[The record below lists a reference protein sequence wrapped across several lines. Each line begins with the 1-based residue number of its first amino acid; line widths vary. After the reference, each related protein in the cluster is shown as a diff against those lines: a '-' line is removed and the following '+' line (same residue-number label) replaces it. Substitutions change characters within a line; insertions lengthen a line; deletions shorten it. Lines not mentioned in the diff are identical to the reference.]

1 MRSLRGGKHLCER
14 VALLYNFEVE
24 NYLLM
29 FIFNDLSFWKIRKKS
44 STSTREKNVCVF
56 LSKRGRK
63 KRMEQKLYLQYYY
76 DTKWCHMVPRYH
88 GRYVL

>member
-44 STSTREKNVCVF
+44 STSTREKKCVR
-56 LSKRGRK
+56 LEREKETNG
-63 KRMEQKLYLQYYY
+63 
-76 DTKWCHMVPRYH
+76 TKVIFTI
-88 GRYVL
+88 LL